1 MTVMLVG
8 LVSSASL
15 VLISMLLT
23 GLPSST
29 PASGLVLHA
38 EPVQSASWACQAEIA
53 DSTLSI
59 DGPTCSAEV
68 PDPSVSCSSD
78 REIVA
83 GPAAGRRMIRSPV
96 MPLAKELVV
105 QILTFSLTL
114 AGSTTVAW
122 LAVVALS
129 AKALQALT
137 KTTTA
142 TNLKKKAK
150 QLKRILITSPHRVFD
165 ELPLS

>member
-1 MTVMLVG
+1 
-8 LVSSASL
+8 
-15 VLISMLLT
+15 
-23 GLPSST
+23 
-29 PASGLVLHA
+29 
-38 EPVQSASWACQAEIA
+38 
-53 DSTLSI
+53 
-59 DGPTCSAEV
+59 
-68 PDPSVSCSSD
+68 
-78 REIVA
+78 
-83 GPAAGRRMIRSPV
+83 